1 MNETKKTTEEIRA
14 ELSDRKVAKA
24 YLDEFENGI
33 SAKLS
38 RFEGVLA
45 NFKPQHQITHE
56 YDVEEVKEL
65 KTALN
70 KTTLQLEEATLKLSR
85 LYNIPEKIEILEK
98 KETVVKF
105 SDSTTKFLIYFCGIC
120 FVCAVGGA
128 SYGINAFIKI
138 EALKKTEFEK
148 GVFKG
153 RNQLYNIST
162 KKSQNLVDKNY
173 PYWNKKID

>member
-1 MNETKKTTEEIRA
+1 MNETKKTTEEIIG
-14 ELSDRKVAKA
+14 ELANRKVAKA

-33 SAKLS
+33 KQ
-38 RFEGVLA
+38 EING
-45 NFKPQHQITHE
+45 FKSFLVDFNPNYEIMHK
-56 YDVEEVKEL
+56 YDVEEVKKL

-70 KTTLQLEEATLKLSR
+70 EATTKLER
-85 LYNIPEKIEILEK
+85 LCIPEKIEISEK
-98 KETVVKF
+98 KETKIVFTDK
-105 SDSTTKFLIYFCGIC
+105 TTKFLIYFCGIA
-120 FVCAVGGA
+120 FITAVAGT
-128 SYGINAFIKI
+128 SYGINVFIKI